1 MYVDFQTFLLIGV
14 LFQSTMFAMHVSSN
28 ACVVLCDRSQ
38 SVSFALVIYKKLEIK
53 KKFTE
58 GFGYKKKKIRA

>member
-1 MYVDFQTFLLIGV
+1 
-14 LFQSTMFAMHVSSN
+14 MFAMHVCSD
-28 ACVVLCDRSQ
+28 ACMVLCDRSQ

>member
-1 MYVDFQTFLLIGV
+1 MV
-14 LFQSTMFAMHVSSN
+14 AMHVCSD

-38 SVSFALVIYKKLEIK
+38 SVSFALVIYKKLEVK

-58 GFGYKKKKIRA
+58 GFGYKKRR

>member
-1 MYVDFQTFLLIGV
+1 
-14 LFQSTMFAMHVSSN
+14 MFAMHVCSD

-38 SVSFALVIYKKLEIK
+38 SMSFALVIYKKLEI

>member
-1 MYVDFQTFLLIGV
+1 
-14 LFQSTMFAMHVSSN
+14 MFAMHVCSD
-28 ACVVLCDRSQ
+28 ACVVSYDRSQ

>member
-1 MYVDFQTFLLIGV
+1 
-14 LFQSTMFAMHVSSN
+14 MFAMHVCSD
-28 ACVVLCDRSQ
+28 ACVVLFGLVQ

>member
-1 MYVDFQTFLLIGV
+1 
-14 LFQSTMFAMHVSSN
+14 MFAMHVCSD
-28 ACVVLCDRSQ
+28 ACVVSCDRSQ